1 MNFETLMDIV
11 QRNPTPAPW
20 SEGDNIPWNDPAF
33 SQRMLKEH
41 LSQDHD
47 AASRR
52 FEKIDQ
58 HVRWIHQDVL
68 QGKAGKLLDLA
79 CGPGLY
85 ASRLARLGYQVTGID
100 YSPASIAYA
109 QDIAQKENLN
119 CTYIHADLR
128 KADFGDHY
136 DAAML
141 IYGELNIFR
150 PNDIRQILKKAHAAL
165 KPGGVLI
172 LEPHTFEIVQTM
184 GQAAPS
190 WHSASS
196 GLFSNEPYLFL
207 EDHYWNDEQQTATTR
222 IFVMDA
228 NSGNV
233 IRYSQT
239 FQAYTQDDYQ
249 KLLIECGFDEIKFF
263 SSLTGQID
271 PEQKQLIAITAVK
284 V

>member
-1 MNFETLMDIV
+1 MNPEKLIDII
-11 QRNPTPAPW
+11 QRNPKPAPW

-33 SQRMLKEH
+33 SERMLKEH
-41 LSQDHD
+41 LTQEHD

-52 FEKIDQ
+52 FEKIDR
-58 HVRWIHQDVL
+58 HIAWINGEVL
-68 QGKAGKLLDLA
+68 QNQPGNLLDLA

-85 ASRLARLGYQVTGID
+85 AGRLARLGHEITGID

-109 QDIAQKENLN
+109 QDVAQKENLA
-119 CTYIHADLR
+119 CKYIHADLR
-128 KADFGDHY
+128 EADFGDNY

-150 PNDIRQILKKAHAAL
+150 PTDIRQILRKAHTAL
-165 KPGGVLI
+165 RTNGILI

-196 GLFSNEPYLFL
+196 GLFSDEPYLVL
-207 EDHYWNDEQQTATTR
+207 EDHYWDNNQQTTTR
-222 IFVMDA
+222 RIYVIDA

-233 IRYSQT
+233 IRYAQT
-239 FQAYTQDDYQ
+239 FQAYTQTDYQ
-249 KLLIECGFDEIKFF
+249 NLLFECGFDAINFF
-263 SSLTGQID
+263 PSLTGLID
-271 PEQKQLIAITAVK
+271 PAQEQLIAITAVK
-284 V
+284 A